1 MKRMVIAHL
10 DGQEIKRSRAD
21 LVSRPDLAGRSLARR
36 LARQA
41 DAWFDRLAVDLPRG
55 WSLMAT
61 GGYAGSAL
69 SPGSDIDVVLLHPPK
84 TSDASVRQVAE
95 AIWYPL
101 WDSGV
106 KLSPSA
112 HSTKTLLALAEDDLV
127 TATSILRVRCL
138 AGEPALVAQVQA
150 SALEQWRKRSNHWL
164 HKLHEV
170 GEERWARFG
179 EVASLL
185 EPDLKDGRGGLRDHD
200 VLRWA
205 LATGREEIAAA
216 LESPM
221 DELAAPAEML
231 LSARCEL
238 HRVMGRNTNVLL
250 LEDQDAVAEA
260 MGFADADVF
269 MRRLSG
275 SARAIDWA
283 SGRFW
288 RRVQRLITRSGR
300 STGSRG
306 LPDPIP
312 GVEIVGDEVDVSPLA
327 DFADQSLVFRVA
339 AAAARV
345 GAPLSRHALLTLSAN
360 VGDAGD
366 RWSDRTRRAFVSLL
380 GSGQQMVSTVEA
392 LEQYDL
398 FSLFLPEWRHVRSLP
413 QRNAFHTFTVDRHL
427 LKTVANATELV
438 RDVARPDLLLVAALL
453 HDIGKGYPGD
463 HTEVGLGLVERILP
477 RMGFSEE
484 DAAII
489 MSLVEHHLLLAETAM
504 RRDLSDARTATNVAD
519 AVGDPLRLELLH
531 ALTEADSLAT
541 GPSAWSAWKETLIDQ
556 LVAAVGEQFRGE
568 ARTTHVP
575 DVGVR
580 FADLVNLVRQDGQ
593 LHTEHEE
600 LGDFFVLR
608 VATMDQP
615 GLFARVAGALAM
627 HGVDVLGAD
636 VWTSLDEVAV
646 EVFQLVPSPGGPPN
660 FARIHQDLVDVLTG
674 RIDVN
679 ARIEARI
686 RTYQRAHRRAIAA
699 TPPRLEVLISN
710 DASDSTTMIDVRAP
724 DAPAVLYRLS
734 SALARWGA
742 DIRSAKVATLGHEVV
757 DVFYVQP
764 GESGGQL
771 DPSEHDDLR
780 EHIKRALVSS

>member
-1 MKRMVIAHL
+1 MVIARL
-10 DGQEIKRSRAD
+10 VGQEIKRSRTD

-41 DAWFDRLAVDLPRG
+41 DAWFDRLAVDLPDD

-61 GGYAGSAL
+61 GGYAGSVLA
-69 SPGSDIDVVLLHPPK
+69 PGSDIDVVLLHPAK
-84 TSDASVRQVAE
+84 TADARVLEVAE
-95 AIWYPL
+95 RLWYPL
-101 WDSGV
+101 WDGGV

-112 HSTKTLLALAEDDLV
+112 HTVKTLLALADDDLV

-138 AGEPALVAQVQA
+138 AGNAAQVRQVQHDA
-150 SALEQWRKRSNHWL
+150 REQWRKRSSYWL
-164 HKLHEV
+164 QKLYAV
-170 GEERWARFG
+170 SQERWAHSG

-205 LATGREEIAAA
+205 LAVERDEIVAA

-231 LSARCEL
+231 LTARCEL
-238 HRVMGRNTNVLL
+238 HRVTGRTTNVLL

-288 RRVQRLITRSGR
+288 RRVERLISRS
-300 STGSRG
+300 SRG
-306 LPDPIP
+306 ASSHKLPDPIP

-360 VGDAGD
+360 VGDAGE
-366 RWSDRTRRAFVSLL
+366 RWTERTRRAFVSLL
-380 GSGQQMVSTVEA
+380 GSGQQMVATVEA

-413 QRNAFHTFTVDRHL
+413 QRNAFHTYTVDRHL

-438 RDVARPDLLLVAALL
+438 RDVARPDLLLVGALL

-463 HTEVGLGLVERILP
+463 HTEIGLGLVERILP
-477 RMGFSEE
+477 RMGFSED
-484 DAAII
+484 DAAVII
-489 MSLVEHHLLLAETAM
+489 SLVQHHLLLPETAM
-504 RRDLSDARTATNVAD
+504 RRDLGDPRTAANVAD

-541 GPSAWSAWKETLIDQ
+541 GPSAWSAWKETLVDQ
-556 LVAAVGEQFRGE
+556 LVAAVSEHFRGE
-568 ARTTHVP
+568 PRRAHVP

-580 FADLVNLVRQDGQ
+580 FADLVNLVRQDGE

-600 LGDFFVLR
+600 VGDFFVLR

-615 GLFARVAGALAM
+615 GLFAKVAGTLAM
-627 HGVDVLGAD
+627 HGVDVLSAD
-636 VWTSLDEVAV
+636 VWTSLDAIAV
-646 EVFQLVPSPGGPPN
+646 EEFQLVPSPSGAPN
-660 FARIHQDLVDVLTG
+660 FERIHHDLVDVLIG

-686 RTYQRAHRRAIAA
+686 RTYQRAHRRAVAA

-710 DASDSTTMIDVRAP
+710 NASDSTTMIDVRAP

-734 SALARWGA
+734 SALSRWGA

-780 EHIKRALVSS
+780 EQIKRSLVTA